1 MLNDRIEMKTSRIIQ
16 LILIL
21 LSLTVSGCCKY
32 YDFQEQYLLTITNK
46 SDQSITWIVPDKR
59 IDGVGDSSVLPDI
72 LTETIEKEINENVIG
87 PHSSVDIMVNDEC
100 RGTIFDNYLADDVV
114 CFYFFDTATIR
125 ENSWEI
131 VVTNKMWLKKMP
143 MSASDVIEMKKEIV
157 F

>member
-1 MLNDRIEMKTSRIIQ
+1 MKTSRIIQ

-72 LTETIEKEINENVIG
+72 LTETIEKEINENVIS

>member
-1 MLNDRIEMKTSRIIQ
+1 MLNDRIAMKTSRIIQ

-32 YDFQEQYLLTITNK
+32 YDFQEHYLLTIINE

-59 IDGVGDSSVLPDI
+59 IDGFGDSSVLPDI

-100 RGTIFDNYLADDVV
+100 SGTVLDNYLADDIV

-131 VVTNKMWLKKMP
+131 IVANKKWLKKMAL
-143 MSASDVIEMKKEIV
+143 SASDVIKMKKEII